1 MWWSATIGL
10 GHIIFTGQ
18 RLSLPVKADQ
28 ILMRS
33 GLGIRLR
40 LIGLKVK
47 PELKVIGQKLLW
59 WLLVRIQQEVLMMA
73 ARKSPYICVYPTSGI
88 FLLDKVSLGL
98 WETIF

>member
-1 MWWSATIGL
+1 MWWSVTIGL

-18 RLSLPVKADQ
+18 CLSLPVEANQ

-33 GLGIRLR
+33 WLGIGLR

-47 PELKVIGQKLLW
+47 PELKMIGQKLLW
-59 WLLVRIQQEVLMMA
+59 WLLVHIQQEVLMVA
-73 ARKSPYICVYPTSGI
+73 AGKSPSICVYPTSGI
-88 FLLDKVSLGL
+88 LLLNKVTLGL